1 MAKRK
6 LNPADYLA
14 QWQRQL
20 ADGLEKMA
28 ITLSSEQQRLLLDYL
43 ALLVKWNQA
52 YNLTAIRNPEEM
64 VSRQLLDSLS
74 ILKLVKGTR
83 VLDVGTGPGLPGIVL
98 AISLPHTHF
107 TLIDSNGKKTRF
119 VQQAISELK
128 LPNAEVKQ
136 LRVEEL
142 QVTEGYDT
150 ITSRAFAALPK
161 MVELTRHLLA
171 EGGQLLAMKGTVP
184 QEEMDQ
190 VKSQGYQVEVEK
202 LQVPDTDGERHAIIL
217 L

>member
-1 MAKRK
+1 MAKQR
-6 LNPADYLA
+6 LNPADYQAL
-14 QWQRQL
+14 WQRQL
-20 ADGLEKMA
+20 EDGLAKMA
-28 ITLSSEQQRLLLDYL
+28 ITLSTEQQQLLLDYL

-74 ILKLVKGTR
+74 IIKLVKGIR

-98 AISLPHTHF
+98 AISLPDTYF

-142 QVTEGYDT
+142 QASEGYDT

-161 MVELTRHLLA
+161 MVELTKHLLA

-190 VKSQGYQVEVEK
+190 VQSQGYLVKVEK
-202 LQVPDTDGERHAIIL
+202 LLVPDTDGERHAIIL
-217 L
+217 M